1 MNQPKLID
9 QLRSAIRLRNYSPRT
24 EEAYWHWIKKF
35 ILFHNKRHPNDMGEP
50 EITAFLSHLAVDRK
64 VTASTQNQALSALL
78 FLYKEVLKRPLE
90 WMDNIQRAKKPSR
103 LPLVFTKEEAQSIL
117 RNLEGTK
124 WLMASLLFGVL
135 GSEFWVYGSGISGF
149 TFQIYI
155 VEPRTLNLEPKTG
168 NLTPYISC
176 LFVSA
181 LCMVTS
187 SAYSKSD
194 PTGTPIAMR
203 VTRIPSGLSNRER

>member
-1 MNQPKLID
+1 
-9 QLRSAIRLRNYSPRT
+9 
-24 EEAYWHWIKKF
+24 
-35 ILFHNKRHPNDMGEP
+35 MGEP

-90 WMDNIQRAKKPSR
+90 WMNNMRRAKKPSR
-103 LPLVFTKEEAQSIL
+103 LPLVFTQEEAQSIL
-117 RNLEGTK
+117 RNLDGTK

-149 TFQIYI
+149 TFQIYL

-176 LFVSA
+176 LFVNA